1 MKKIVFKIVA
11 VCLPLL
17 FLLLLEIVLRVAGYG
32 EDYQLFHKVPI
43 ENKPDYLVM
52 NKRIA
57 GKYFKDN
64 GLRSDNQ
71 ADLFLKTKT
80 DSTFRVVVQGAST
93 VVGFPF
99 YRGGSFPRMLK
110 HRLSLTFPDK
120 NIEVI
125 NTGITAVNSY
135 TLWDMTDDIIEQKPD
150 LVIIYAGHNEYY
162 GALGA
167 GSSISYGSHPFL
179 IRTYLSLKK
188 LRSFQLFENTY
199 YKLFASDAKE
209 PSSQKPSE
217 RSTTLMEV
225 MVKEQRIP
233 FDSEVYRDG
242 LEQFKGNL
250 DKILASYQKHD
261 IPVILSTVVSN
272 EKDIEPFISDPIENK
287 DSFQAAM
294 EKNSPEAGIIASKN
308 AMAAFMLGRHY
319 LGKNQDSAKRY
330 LKLAKE
336 LDFLRFRAPE
346 EINDIITNLSKKY
359 NTALVDM
366 SQVYMSQ
373 SVHNIV
379 GDELMTEHVHPNIK
393 GQFLMA
399 DAFYN
404 KMRELGI
411 MDNWENYID
420 YVEAFVNIPTT
431 QIDSI
436 QGKLVVDELKKSW
449 PYDMDMSGKRPAPT
463 NSQGSSFEENLAQDI
478 HDKKITWDNA
488 MAIAFNTYKA
498 DKNYQSALT
507 VAETLIFEYPEQGR
521 VYQMAGNMC
530 LELEEFEKAEYYFS
544 KSNYLDKNSTTTEGL
559 AKAYMMLGKTKLAQ
573 DLLSS
578 VKKNG
583 LDVRSFDEIQQE
595 LQKEKDTISE

>member
-1 MKKIVFKIVA
+1 MKKIIFKIVA
-11 VCLPLL
+11 VCLPLIL
-17 FLLLLEIVLRVAGYG
+17 LLLLEVILRVSGYG

-71 ADLFLKTKT
+71 ADLFLETKT

-135 TLWDMTDDIIEQKPD
+135 TLWDLTDDIIVEKPD

-162 GALGA
+162 GALGT

-179 IRTYLSLKK
+179 IRTYLTLKK
-188 LRSFQLFENTY
+188 LRSFQLFENSY
-199 YKLFASDAKE
+199 YTLLGSNTAEAY
-209 PSSQKPSE
+209 SQKPSE

-233 FDSEVYRDG
+233 YNSDVYNDG
-242 LEQFKGNL
+242 LKQFEGNL
-250 DKILASYQKHD
+250 DKILSSYKKND

-272 EKDIEPFISDPIENK
+272 EKDIEPFISDTIENREGFE
-287 DSFQAAM
+287 SAM
-294 EKNSPEAGIIASKN
+294 EKNSPEAHTMASKN

-319 LGKNQDSAKRY
+319 LEKNQDSAQKY

-336 LDFLRFRAPE
+336 LDLLRFRAPE
-346 EINDIITNLSKKY
+346 KINDIVVNLSKKY

-366 SQVYMSQ
+366 RQVFNSH
-373 SVHNIV
+373 SPHNIV
-379 GDELMTEHVHPNIK
+379 GNELMTEHVHPNIK

-404 KMRELGI
+404 KMRALNVL
-411 MDNWENYID
+411 DNWENYIG
-420 YVEAFVNIPTT
+420 YAEAFVDIPTT

-449 PYDMDMSGKRPAPT
+449 PYDMDMSGKRPAT
-463 NSQGSSFEENLAQDI
+463 SYSEGGSFEELLAQDL
-478 HDKKITWDNA
+478 HKKKAKWDNA
-488 MAIAFNTYKA
+488 MALAFNSYKT
-498 DKNYQSALT
+498 DKKYKKALT

-530 LELEEFEKAEYYFS
+530 LQLEDFEKAEYYFS
-544 KSNYLDKNSTTTEGL
+544 KSNYLDKNRASIEGL
-559 AKAYMMLGKTKLAQ
+559 AKAYMMLGKTKLAK

-578 VKKNG
+578 AQEGG
-583 LDVRSFDEIQQE
+583 LKVSRFEEIHQE
-595 LQKEKDTISE
+595 LLKVRDSIS